1 MPYFSI
7 LEVPIKRYMQGNQL
21 DIVKNSKKKFKK
33 MLPML
38 KDASLNAQGTIGL
51 FKQINEET
59 MKHMKKKVNQSP
71 SVNVKKFRLKN
82 DS

>member
-1 MPYFSI
+1 MLNNAS
-7 LEVPIKRYMQGNQL
+7 GNT
-21 DIVKNSKKKFKK
+21 S
-33 MLPML
+33 
-38 KDASLNAQGTIGL
+38 GTIGL

-59 MKHMKKKVNQSP
+59 MKHMKKKVHQSP